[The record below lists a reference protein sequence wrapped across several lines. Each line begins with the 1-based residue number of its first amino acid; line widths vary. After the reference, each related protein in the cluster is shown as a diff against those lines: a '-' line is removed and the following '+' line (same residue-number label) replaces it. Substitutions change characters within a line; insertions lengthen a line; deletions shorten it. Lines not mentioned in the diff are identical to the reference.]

1 MARIDSRR
9 RGIGILV
16 FPGLSSPPLIS
27 AVLMAAAGIAWGLY
41 TLRGRTSEEPLADT
55 TGNFIR
61 SIPMVALAAVPF
73 FHKFIFRIAGSSWRS
88 CLARSRRELI
98 HGLVLG
104 VEISHVDA
112 SGGTATRRTGDRGN

>member
-1 MARIDSRR
+1 MTT
-9 RGIGILV
+9 IGVSIANGERLSGLEWLGLIVAVAGLVYLV

-61 SIPMVALAAVPF
+61 SIPMVALAAVPSF
-73 FHKFIFRIAGSSWRS
+73 TNSSFE
-88 CLARSRRELI
+88 SRDLP
-98 HGLVLG
+98 GGPVWLG
-104 VEISHVDA
+104 RV
-112 SGGTATRRTGDRGN
+112 GN

>member
-1 MARIDSRR
+1 MTT
-9 RGIGILV
+9 IGVSIANGERLSGLEWLGLIVAVAGLVYLV

-61 SIPMVALAAVPF
+61 SIPMVALAAVSF
-73 FHKFIFRIAGSSWRS
+73 SQIHLSNRGIFLAVLSGS
-88 CLARSRRELI
+88 
-98 HGLVLG
+98 V
-104 VEISHVDA
+104 A
-112 SGGTATRRTGDRGN
+112 SGIDTRFGTRR